1 MTYKKQGK
9 QEYINNLKKSFRAN
23 KWINVRFDDVK
34 VVKHPNPK
42 MEGFYGVTV
51 HQLYANSSGY
61 LFMLW
66 DFRDKDQVQIHVRT
80 WQPRWMNDNH
90 TEEIAQEDIF
100 TPGDFVIDL

>member
-1 MTYKKQGK
+1 MPTAVAIKMTV
-9 QEYINNLKKSFRAN
+9 ICL
-23 KWINVRFDDVK
+23 
-34 VVKHPNPK
+34 
-42 MEGFYGVTV
+42 
-51 HQLYANSSGY
+51 
-61 LFMLW
+61 LW

>member
-1 MTYKKQGK
+1 
-9 QEYINNLKKSFRAN
+9 
-23 KWINVRFDDVK
+23 
-34 VVKHPNPK
+34 

-51 HQLYANSSGY
+51 HQLYANSSGYKDDGY

-90 TEEIAQEDIF
+90 PEEIAQEDIF

>member
-1 MTYKKQGK
+1 MPT
-9 QEYINNLKKSFRAN
+9 A
-23 KWINVRFDDVK
+23 V
-34 VVKHPNPK
+34 
-42 MEGFYGVTV
+42 
-51 HQLYANSSGY
+51 
-61 LFMLW
+61 FMLW